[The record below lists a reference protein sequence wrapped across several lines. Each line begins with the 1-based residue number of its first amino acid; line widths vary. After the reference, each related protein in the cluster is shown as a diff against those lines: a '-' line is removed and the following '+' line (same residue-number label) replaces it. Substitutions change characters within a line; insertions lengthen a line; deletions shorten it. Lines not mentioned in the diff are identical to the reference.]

1 MDFAN
6 ILTKEYYGN
15 TVQDWFVALAIVV
28 AAAIFGKILYWF
40 TQKVLRRLT
49 EKTQTRFDDILI
61 DMLEEP
67 LVFALTLAGVWWGL
81 QTLTLTETAEVWLGR
96 IAQGL
101 IVLAVAW
108 LISRLLD
115 ALYAEY
121 LAPLAEQSETDLDD
135 QVLPILRKGTKVAVW
150 SVGIIVALNNAGY
163 QVGAILAGLGIGGL
177 ALAMAA
183 QDTVSNIFGGF
194 TIFADRPFTLNDR
207 IRLDGYDGTVT
218 EVGLRSTRIQTLS
231 GPVVTIPNSKF
242 SDSAVE
248 NVTAEPNRKVVVT
261 LGLTYDTPAEKM
273 EEAMETLRQIAAGQ
287 PGLDEKVLVAFNEF
301 GDFSMNLLFIYY
313 IQKDADIL
321 QTQTD
326 VNLAVLREFNH
337 RGLELAFPTQT
348 IYAQTMS

>member
-1 MDFAN
+1 MDFAD

-15 TVQDWFVALAIVV
+15 TVQGWFVALAIVV
-28 AAAIFGKILYWF
+28 AAAIAGKILYWF

-67 LVFALTLAGVWWGL
+67 LVLAATLAGVWWGL
-81 QTLTLTETAEVWLGR
+81 QTLNLTETAEVWLGR

-108 LISRLLD
+108 LIARLLD

-135 QVLPILRKGTKVAVW
+135 QVLPILRKGTKLAVW

-218 EVGLRSTRIQTLS
+218 EVGLRSTRLQTLA

-287 PGLDEKVLVAFNEF
+287 PGLDEKVLVAFNEL

-326 VNLAVLREFNH
+326 INLAVLREFNH

-348 IYAQTMS
+348 IYAQTVS